1 MFVVQ
6 LLVHSGARCKS
17 SMDVT
22 VEVELASSIQYL
34 VQNESGELL
43 AHGVD
48 PGVHMRFQ
56 GRSLPIHLF
65 LYGTE
70 FLFLFGFALSVSLVR
85 GISGPSNFS
94 WDHADAV
101 RSSRVFQIL

>member
-6 LLVHSGARCKS
+6 LLGPSGRQWKS

-22 VEVELASSIQYL
+22 AVVELASRIQDL

-48 PGVHMRFQ
+48 RI
-56 GRSLPIHLF
+56 GRIIFIPYLSHLSF
-65 LYGTE
+65 
-70 FLFLFGFALSVSLVR
+70 R
-85 GISGPSNFS
+85 KK
-94 WDHADAV
+94 D
-101 RSSRVFQIL
+101 

>member
-6 LLVHSGARCKS
+6 LLDPSGHRWKS

-22 VEVELASSIQYL
+22 IMVELASRIQDL

-48 PGVHMRFQ
+48 PI
-56 GRSLPIHLF
+56 GRITFIPHL
-65 LYGTE
+65 
-70 FLFLFGFALSVSLVR
+70 
-85 GISGPSNFS
+85 
-94 WDHADAV
+94 
-101 RSSRVFQIL
+101 